1 MSMHTRPATM
11 IGVLLTLAIAGC
23 GGANASDDVGRSR
36 AAREAEPIE
45 LALRTPE
52 GVFVDLGDLRGKPVV
67 LFVFATFDTACQAAT
82 RPLARFQ
89 RTHVGDAHVIGVAVQ
104 PNAAELVGPWSQALG
119 ITFTVTYE
127 PEPRILAGATD
138 LGNIAGVPS
147 YIVLDAEGLVVARH
161 TGFASE
167 NKLARLLD
175 AARPR

>member
-1 MSMHTRPATM
+1 MSTFTPRATLF
-11 IGVLLTLAIAGC
+11 GALVALAIAGC
-23 GGANASDDVGRSR
+23 GGASASDDVGRGR
-36 AAREAEPIE
+36 AARQAEPIE

-52 GVFVDLGDLRGKPVV
+52 GVFVDLGDLRGKPIV
-67 LFVFATFDTACQAAT
+67 LFVFATFDTESQAAT

-89 RTHVGDAHVIGVAVQ
+89 RAHVGDAHVVGIAVQ

-127 PEPRILAGATD
+127 PEPRIL
-138 LGNIAGVPS
+138 AGVPS

>member
-1 MSMHTRPATM
+1 MSTFTPRATLF
-11 IGVLLTLAIAGC
+11 GALVALAIAGC
-23 GGANASDDVGRSR
+23 GGASASDDVGRGR
-36 AAREAEPIE
+36 AARQAEPIE

-52 GVFVDLGDLRGKPVV
+52 GVFVDLGDLRGKPIV
-67 LFVFATFDTACQAAT
+67 LFVFATFDTESQAAT

-89 RTHVGDAHVIGVAVQ
+89 RAHVGDAHVVGIAVQ

-138 LGNIAGVPS
+138 LGTLAGVPS

>member
-1 MSMHTRPATM
+1 MSTYTHVAMRLGA
-11 IGVLLTLAIAGC
+11 LLALAIAGC
-23 GGANASDDVGRSR
+23 GGASASDELGRGRSQHD
-36 AAREAEPIE
+36 AEPIE

-67 LFVFATFDTACQAAT
+67 LFVFATFDPVSQAAT

-89 RTHVGDAHVIGVAVQ
+89 RAHADDAHVVGVAVQ

-147 YIVLDAEGLVVARH
+147 YIVLDADGVVVARH